1 MIVEVMPHLNE
12 NTKKVELNT
21 ESVLGKLITRVMN
34 GRIDKVR
41 SEGTLEEL
49 RLCAEMCFAATMSND
64 KWKLNKSSL
73 EMSKLMTVADEA
85 LAMLILE
92 NNIEEWQK
100 QLEKGEIGKKNK
112 LGPGTTPNRKRS
124 LTRYTST
131 KNKSN
136 GTRSGWSLDGKKRF
150 NEMYDV
156 VTLARLSAF
165 NKEREQFLKNDWMK
179 EESEASMNERVGRV
193 RGTTR
198 AQREAMLEA
207 MREEEN
213 FQPRSGF
220 D

>member
-1 MIVEVMPHLNE
+1 MMPNINE
-12 NTKKVELNT
+12 TTKKLELKEETN
-21 ESVLGKLITRVMN
+21 LGKLVTRVMN
-34 GRIDKVR
+34 GRIEQVR
-41 SEGTLEEL
+41 VEGTLEEL
-49 RLCAEMCFAATMSND
+49 RLCAEMCFSATMSHD
-64 KWKLNKSSL
+64 RWKLNKSSL
-73 EMSKLMTVADEA
+73 EISKLMTVADEA

-100 QLEKGEIGKKNK
+100 QLEQGEIGKRNK
-112 LGPGTTPNRKRS
+112 LAPGTTPNRKRS
-124 LTRYTST
+124 LTKYTST

-136 GTRSGWSLDGKKRF
+136 GTRSGWSLDGRKRF
-150 NEMYDV
+150 NEMYDA

-165 NKEREQFLKNDWMK
+165 NKDRERFLKNDWLR

-198 AQREAMLEA
+198 AEREAMLER

-213 FQPRSGF
+213 FEPRCGF